1 MHRTPPV
8 NHHYSRL
15 VWQLEKPPKKLLEA
29 LNLLLRRDEP
39 EQHRQCCIFIY
50 CKRCSVQLGFL

>member
-1 MHRTPPV
+1 V

-39 EQHRQCCIFIY
+39 EQHRQCCILIY